1 MKDARRSAQ
10 LLHNMSCGPNATIAH
25 TGTDACRRLRFALPG
40 GPLTLGKWFEIGQRV
55 GIPCAPTDDGYPL
68 LVARA
73 SQPHPLLAR
82 LPAVASVL
90 ANAGGDELPG
100 WTDNLD
106 LILAVLSRSTAKV
119 FLRDQ
124 APVIA
129 SDRFSRTVT
138 LLVPRTWSP

>member
-1 MKDARRSAQ
+1 MNDAHQPPR
-10 LLHNMSCGPNATIAH
+10 LLHNMSCRPDATIAH
-25 TGTDACRRLRFALPG
+25 TGADACKRLRFVLPG
-40 GPLTLGKWFEIGQRV
+40 GPLTTTKWVERCDRL
-55 GIPCAPTDDGYPL
+55 GIPWAPTDDGYSL

-73 SQPHPLLAR
+73 ARGHPLLAR

-90 ANAGGDELPG
+90 ANAGGDELAG

-129 SDRFSRTVT
+129 TDRFQRSVT
-138 LLVPRTWSP
+138 LLLPRTWAP

>member
-1 MKDARRSAQ
+1 MNDARQPSQ
-10 LLHNMSCGPNATIAH
+10 LLHNMSCGPNATIVH
-25 TGTDACRRLRFALPG
+25 TGTDACKRLRFVLPG
-40 GPLTLGKWFEIGQRV
+40 GPLTTTKWVERCDRLGILW
-55 GIPCAPTDDGYPL
+55 APTDDGYSL

-73 SQPHPLLAR
+73 ARPHPLLAR

-90 ANAGGDELPG
+90 ANAGGDELAG

-129 SDRFSRTVT
+129 TDRFQRSVT
-138 LLVPRTWSP
+138 LLLPRTWAP

>member
-1 MKDARRSAQ
+1 MKDARQPAQ
-10 LLHNMSCGPNATIAH
+10 LLHNMSCGPNATIVH

-40 GPLTLGKWFEIGQRV
+40 GPLTTSKWIESCQRL
-55 GIPCAPTDDGYPL
+55 GIPCAPADGGYAL

-73 SQPHPLLAR
+73 AQPHPLLAR

-100 WTDNLD
+100 WSDDPD
-106 LILAVLSRSTAKV
+106 LILAVLARSTGKV

-124 APVIA
+124 PPVITTE
-129 SDRFSRTVT
+129 RFQRSVT

>member
-1 MKDARRSAQ
+1 MKDARQPAQ
-10 LLHNMSCGPNATIAH
+10 LLHNMSCGPNATIVH

-40 GPLTLGKWFEIGQRV
+40 GPLTTSKWIESCQRL

-73 SQPHPLLAR
+73 AQPHPLLAR

-100 WTDNLD
+100 WTDDPD
-106 LILAVLSRSTAKV
+106 LILAVLARSTAKV

-129 SDRFSRTVT
+129 TDRFQRTVT